1 MDRPYGLFGH
11 IKLWTIVNGG
21 LLICKIGILTV
32 STATGVGRS
41 NGLRHI
47 RKRRCFHWKY
57 HTFVS
62 LESVWIQYMW
72 KWYHVCVFFFSNLF
86 LKTWKTLQSLSSLR
100 YIPPSFSDENLPF
113 SLEKTRYSS
122 KKPNIASVQLFK
134 TLRKC
139 TKWPF
144 LLPSARRF
152 SFPLP
157 TKSNVS

>member
-72 KWYHVCVFFFSNLF
+72 KWYHVCFFFKSF
-86 LKTWKTLQSLSSLR
+86 L
-100 YIPPSFSDENLPF
+100 ENLKDFTKFVF
-113 SLEKTRYSS
+113 SEVHTAIFLWWELTIFSWENKIFIQKTKHCLSTAFQNI
-122 KKPNIASVQLFK
+122 KKVYEMTLSLTICQKIFFSPPN
-134 TLRKC
+134 
-139 TKWPF
+139 
-144 LLPSARRF
+144 
-152 SFPLP
+152 
-157 TKSNVS
+157 